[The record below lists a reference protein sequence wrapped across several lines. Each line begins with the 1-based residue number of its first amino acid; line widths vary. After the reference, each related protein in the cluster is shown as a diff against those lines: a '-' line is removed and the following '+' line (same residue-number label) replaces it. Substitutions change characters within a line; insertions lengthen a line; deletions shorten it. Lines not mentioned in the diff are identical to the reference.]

1 MDSVDENKIFVQ
13 MKKILFLLLTL
24 INCVIANAQTQIRG
38 TAYDADTRSKMK
50 LVFVNNL
57 TQKEVDH
64 TGQRG
69 DFSVKAETG
78 DLVIFTC
85 PGYQSDTLIVENLSN
100 IIVVL
105 KPRVIVLDEVI
116 VKANSN
122 KKQQDI
128 KSEYAGAYSIATSNV
143 LTKDG
148 GLSLNN
154 LFSKQSQQKRAFR
167 KFIDVE
173 LNEKTIDKRFNP
185 SLVSDLTK
193 IRGQV
198 LEDYMSF
205 FRPTYSE
212 ISKLDDAQLR
222 DYIINSYNEYIKM
235 PAEERIYPPLS
246 KTTY

>member
-1 MDSVDENKIFVQ
+1 
-13 MKKILFLLLTL
+13 MKNILIIFLLSIGSIT
-24 INCVIANAQTQIRG
+24 AHAQTQLRG
-38 TAYDADTRSKMK
+38 VAYDADTRNKMK

-69 DFSVKAETG
+69 DFAVKAEMG
-78 DLVIFTC
+78 DLIVFTC
-85 PGYQSDTLIVENLSN
+85 PGYKSDTLVVESLSSVV
-100 IIVVL
+100 VVL
-105 KPRVIVLDEVI
+105 KPRLIVLDEVI
-116 VKANSN
+116 VKANSY
-122 KKQQDI
+122 KKKEDT
-128 KSEYAGAYSIATSNV
+128 KRDYAAAYSVANTSV

-148 GLSLNN
+148 SLSLTN

-167 KFIDVE
+167 KFIDLE
-173 LNEKTIDKRFNP
+173 LNEKTIDRRFNRA
-185 SLVSDLTK
+185 LVSDLTN

-222 DYIINSYNEYIKM
+222 DYIIKSYNEYIQM
-235 PAEERIYPPLS
+235 PAESRIYPPLL